1 VPSRR
6 VKANVVESVFPLLSR
21 NYKVSAT
28 VGVTT
33 VVATP
38 LRAILDTGAGPNLI
52 REEMLTEDWERYR
65 IADAPTYKIVGAGGR
80 RLNQKGF
87 VTLFVQLGN
96 LRTKARFVVV
106 AGLAADCILGCQF
119 IDRHVKN
126 IIPREKH
133 VTLMDDSVVSILRD
147 S

>member
-1 VPSRR
+1 MPSRR
-6 VKANVVESVFPLLSR
+6 VKTNVVESVFPLLSR
-21 NYKVSAT
+21 NYKVSPT

-65 IADAPTYKIVGAGGR
+65 VADAPTYKIVGAGGR

-87 VTLFVQLGN
+87 VTLCVQLGN

-106 AGLAADCILGCQF
+106 AGLAAD
-119 IDRHVKN
+119 
-126 IIPREKH
+126 
-133 VTLMDDSVVSILRD
+133 
-147 S
+147 